1 MKRLVILRHGE
12 TEWNREERF
21 RGMADLPLTE
31 KGLRQACCAAER
43 IAALKPEVIYSS
55 PLRRAVQTAEAVGNL
70 LKLPV
75 TLEDGL
81 RDIDYG
87 SWQGLSLK
95 EAYHKYR
102 KDYIQWLHNPQ
113 AVKFPNGESLPVVR
127 DRVKSLIKDLREKHG
142 EQSVLLVT
150 HKVVCKV
157 LVISLLGM
165 DLSNFWQIQQD
176 VACLDIFEQRSGFL
190 MAHSINE
197 ICHTKKFID

>member
-1 MKRLVILRHGE
+1 
-12 TEWNREERF
+12 
-21 RGMADLPLTE
+21 MADLPLTE
-31 KGLRQACCAAER
+31 KGLRQAGCAAER

-70 LKLPV
+70 LSLPV

-95 EAYHKYR
+95 EAFHKYR
-102 KDYIQWLHNPQ
+102 KDYLLWLHNPQ
-113 AVKFPNGESLPVVR
+113 QVQFSNGESLSIVQ
-127 DRVKSLIKDLREKHG
+127 DRVKSLIKDLREKHS
-142 EQSVLLVT
+142 EQSILLVT

-157 LVISLLGM
+157 LVISLLGA

-176 VACLDIFEQRSGFL
+176 VACLDIFEQRSVFF
-190 MAHSINE
+190 MARSINE
-197 ICHTKKFID
+197 ICHTKNL